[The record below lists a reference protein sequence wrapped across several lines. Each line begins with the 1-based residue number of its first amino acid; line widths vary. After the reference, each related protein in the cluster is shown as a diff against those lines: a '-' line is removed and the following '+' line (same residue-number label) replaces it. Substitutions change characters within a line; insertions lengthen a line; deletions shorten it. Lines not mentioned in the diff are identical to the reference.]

1 MTSNQEKIDGV
12 PIVNQ
17 PTRARLD
24 ERQLVDYEEYKRK
37 CINWLRRV
45 GKNPERATGYARS
58 TVRSSSQKVDLFYRK
73 IWNEEGY
80 TLQVT
85 PEHADGYLRSLVY
98 SDEDYS
104 SAYKA
109 TTQKSLKRL
118 FKWRNHELG
127 ENHDWNPEHSF
138 STEASQPRDYLTVEE
153 RQKIREAALEY
164 SSVPSYTAVTPEER
178 DEWNAYLAQRFGK
191 SKRDIGPDDW
201 KRANGWKIPSIVWTS
216 LDAGLRPIEV
226 ERAQTSWID
235 IDNRVLR
242 IPKGESSK
250 NRENWI
256 VGITERATQALN
268 RWLSERSLY
277 DQYGGTD
284 ALWLTRQ
291 GNPYGSSSL
300 KYVLERLCEIGNIP
314 TENRK
319 MSWYAIRHSVGTYM
333 TREEDLAA
341 AQAQLRH
348 KSPETTMKYD
358 QTPVEDRRDALDRM
372 G

>member
-37 CINWLRRV
+37 FITWLLNL
-45 GKNPERATGYARS
+45 GKNPEKATGYARS
-58 TVRSSSQKVDLFYRK
+58 TVRSTSQKIDLFYRK

-127 ENHDWNPEHSF
+127 ESHDWDPKHSF
-138 STEASQPRDYLTVEE
+138 STDASQPRDYLTVEE
-153 RQKIREAALEY
+153 RKQIREAALEY
-164 SSVPSYTAVTPEER
+164 GSVPSYTAVTPEER
-178 DEWNAYLAQRFGK
+178 TEWKAYLAQRFGK
-191 SKRDIGPDDW
+191 PKSEIGPDDW
-201 KRANGWKIPSIVWTS
+201 KRANGWKIPSMVWAS

-226 ERAQTSWID
+226 GRARASWVD

-242 IPKGESSK
+242 IPKDESSK

-256 VGITERATQALN
+256 VGITERTTQALE
-268 RWLSERSLY
+268 RWLSEQTLY
-277 DQYGGTD
+277 GQYDDTE
-284 ALWLTRQ
+284 ALWLTRE

-300 KYVLERLCEIGNIP
+300 KHVLERLCEIKDIP
-314 TENRK
+314 TKNRK
-319 MSWYAIRHSVGTYM
+319 LSWYAIRHSVGTYM